1 MARPDCPSSVYLD
14 SDTLI
19 YAVNEKDGCEPVLA
33 VLRLAEARKLEV
45 VISDLSYVE
54 VRGWGKNDP
63 YPPELDRRC
72 RDALDSTN
80 LVRVE
85 FSRRIALRAREYAYM
100 HHLGNYDAI
109 HLASAAEAGVN
120 VMMTWDKGLLRARCV
135 DGIWIEEPYE
145 IGEPTLFP
153 A

>member
-19 YAVNEKDGCEPVLA
+19 YAVTEKDGCEPVLA

-85 FSRRIALRAREYAYM
+85 FPGGSPYGHGSMPTCTTWATTTQSILHRLRRP
-100 HHLGNYDAI
+100 
-109 HLASAAEAGVN
+109 AS
-120 VMMTWDKGLLRARCV
+120 T
-135 DGIWIEEPYE
+135 
-145 IGEPTLFP
+145 
-153 A
+153 